1 MNPLRSL
8 ITLLAMTSFPLAAQ
22 PKMDPELAK
31 LDKDA
36 TVDVIVQ
43 YRTPPTEGQHGKTS
57 RWGGQLKRRL
67 DLIKGAQYSVTPE
80 ALEQLAADPNVA
92 YITPDRPVQAMLDYA
107 TPTVYA
113 DIARQN
119 GYDGSGITVALID
132 SGAEARP
139 DLDPASIQKNLH
151 TQTRIVYNQSFVPG
165 EDATDGYGHGT
176 HVAGILAGNGQ
187 KSLGTGFTRTFF
199 GVAPNAEIVNLKVL
213 DSSGAGTDSAVIAA
227 LQQVVKLK
235 AKYKIRIVNLS
246 LGRPVY
252 ESYTKDPLCQAV
264 ENAWANGIVVV
275 VAAGNGG
282 RDNSAG
288 TSGYGTIMSPANDPY
303 VITVGAMKTN
313 GTASRADDTMASYS
327 SKGPT
332 LIDHIVKPDLVAPG
346 NRIISLAQGGYL
358 QHNSMPGVNLVDN
371 AYYDPSASGTSLFY
385 FKLSGTS
392 MATPMVS
399 GAAALLLQKDP
410 TLTPDQVK
418 ARLMKTASKSFPT
431 SSIVYDASTGMSY
444 TTQYDIF
451 TVGAGYLDV
460 WAALNNTDLAL
471 GGAISPTAVNDSA
484 NGKVSVVN
492 TDGAVWG
499 GAAVWGSGAVWGGS
513 AVWGSSVWVDGA
525 AAVWGTGA
533 VWGSAAVWGT
543 ATPGGTGT
551 ANGFGAVWGG
561 GAVWGSSTRPA
572 SESLSVILNGEN

>member
-1 MNPLRSL
+1 MSPLRSL
-8 ITLLAMTSFPLAAQ
+8 IAVLATTSFALAGQ
-22 PKMDPELAK
+22 PNLAPELAK
-31 LDKDA
+31 LENDA

-43 YRTPPTEGQHGKTS
+43 YKAPPEEGHHRKVGL
-57 RWGGQLKRRL
+57 WGGQLKRKL
-67 DLIKGAQYSVTPE
+67 ELINAAHYSVTPR

-119 GYDGSGITVALID
+119 GYDGSGITIALID
-132 SGAEARP
+132 SGVESRP
-139 DLDPASIQKNLH
+139 DLSATSTEKNPH

-187 KSLGTGFTRTFF
+187 KSAGTGFTRTFF

-213 DSSGAGTDSAVIAA
+213 DSNGAGTDSAVIAA

-235 AKYKIRIVNLS
+235 SKYKIRIVNLS
-246 LGRPVY
+246 LGRPVF

-275 VAAGNGG
+275 VAAGNAG
-282 RDNSAG
+282 RNNSTG
-288 TSGYGTIMSPANDPY
+288 TNGYATIMSPANDPY

-358 QHNSMPGVNLVDN
+358 QRNSMPGVNLVDN
-371 AYYDPSASGTSLFY
+371 AYYDPSATGTSLFY
-385 FKLSGTS
+385 YKLSGTS

-399 GAAALLLQKDP
+399 GAAALLLEKDP
-410 TLTPDQVK
+410 GLTPDQVK

-431 SSIVYDASTGMSY
+431 SSTVYDASTGISY

-460 WAALNNTDLAL
+460 WAALNNADVA
-471 GGAISPTAVNDSA
+471 GGSAISPTAVYDSV

-492 TDGAVWG
+492 TNGAVWG
-499 GAAVWGSGAVWGGS
+499 GGAIWGNGAVWGGS
-513 AVWGSSVWVDGA
+513 AVWGSSVWLDGA
-525 AAVWGTGA
+525 GAVWGTGA
-533 VWGSAAVWGT
+533 IWGSAAVWGSAST
-543 ATPGGTGT
+543 SGTGT
-551 ANGFGAVWGG
+551 GSGFGAVWGG
-561 GAVWGSSTRPA
+561 AAVWGSNTPA
-572 SESLSVILNGEN
+572 AECLSIIIHGEN

>member
-8 ITLLAMTSFPLAAQ
+8 IALLATTSFALAGH
-22 PKMDPELAK
+22 PKLAPELTK
-31 LDKDA
+31 LESD
-36 TVDVIVQ
+36 TIVDVIVQ
-43 YRTPPTEGQHGKTS
+43 YRTPPAEEQHSKIS
-57 RWGGQLKRRL
+57 LRGGQFKRGL
-67 DLIKGAQYSVTPE
+67 ELINGAHYSVTAR
-80 ALEQLAADPNVA
+80 ALEQLAADPDVV
-92 YITPDRPVQAMLDYA
+92 YITPDRPIHALLDYA
-107 TPTVYA
+107 IPTVYA
-113 DIARQN
+113 DVARQN
-119 GYDGSGITVALID
+119 GYNGGGITIALID
-132 SGAEARP
+132 SGVEDRP
-139 DLDPASIQKNLH
+139 DLDAATTKKSQ

-187 KSLGTGFTRTFF
+187 KSSGAGFTRTFF

-213 DSSGAGTDSAVIAA
+213 DSSGVGTDSAVIAA

-235 AKYKIRIVNLS
+235 KRYGIRIVNLS

-275 VAAGNGG
+275 VAAGNAG
-282 RDNSAG
+282 RNNSAG
-288 TSGYGTIMSPANDPY
+288 TNGYGTITSPANDPY

-346 NRIISLAQGGYL
+346 NRIISLAEGGYL
-358 QHNSMPGVNLVDN
+358 QRNSMIGVNLVDN
-371 AYYDPSASGTSLFY
+371 AYYDPNASGTSLFY
-385 FKLSGTS
+385 YKLSGTS

-399 GAAALLLQKDP
+399 GAAALLLQKYP

-418 ARLMKTASKSFPT
+418 ARLMKSASKSFPT
-431 SSIVYDASTGMSY
+431 YSTVYDASTGISY

-460 WAALNNTDLAL
+460 WAALNSTDLA
-471 GGAISPTAVNDSA
+471 GGSAISPTAVYDLA
-484 NGKVSVVN
+484 DGKVSVVN

-525 AAVWGTGA
+525 AAVWG
-533 VWGSAAVWGT
+533 SAAGWGT
-543 ATPGGTGT
+543 AAPGGAGT
-551 ANGFGAVWGG
+551 DNGFGAVWGG
-561 GAVWGSSTRPA
+561 GAVWGSSLQPA
-572 SESLSVILNGEN
+572 SESLSIILNGEN